1 MIMKT
6 ITAICIAFLFVFTS
20 CSYEPG
26 VSEAMSKYRFKDG
39 VTTLTVPGW
48 LVGLA
53 SNFGDL
59 EESEQELLS
68 SIDKVKVI
76 AVEDDD
82 LNVKIDLHKEF
93 YEKINRKNEYE
104 ELLVV
109 RDDEQ
114 SVTIF
119 GKMKGTTIKEMII
132 LVGGDDNAM
141 VYLKGE
147 FSPDLLN
154 DKINLS
160 DTDKLLSLKF

>member
-1 MIMKT
+1 MKK
-6 ITAICIAFLFVFTS
+6 ISIVLAAFLFILTS

-26 VSEAMSKYRFKDG
+26 VSEAMTKYRFKDG
-39 VTTLTVPGW
+39 VTTITVPGW
-48 LVGLA
+48 VIGLA

-59 EESEQELLS
+59 DESEQELLS

-76 AVEDDD
+76 AVEDDN
-82 LNVKIDLHKEF
+82 LNAKIDLHKEF
-93 YEKINRKNEYE
+93 YEKINRKKEYE

-109 RDDEQ
+109 RDKGE

-119 GKMKGTTIKEMII
+119 GKMKGTTIKEMIV
-132 LVGGDDNAM
+132 LVGGDDNVL

-154 DKINLS
+154 DKIDFTN
-160 DTDKLLSLKF
+160 TDKLLSFNF